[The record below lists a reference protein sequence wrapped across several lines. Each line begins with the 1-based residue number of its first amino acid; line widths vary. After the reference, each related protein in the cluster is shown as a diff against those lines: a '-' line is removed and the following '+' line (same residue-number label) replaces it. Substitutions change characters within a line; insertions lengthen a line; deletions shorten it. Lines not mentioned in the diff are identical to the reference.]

1 MQIVL
6 DVLPSQASS
15 VPCEWLFFGTKQI
28 PVDHCACLGMDIF
41 EELVIM
47 WSAWGPS
54 IYNMAA
60 WTSSQEEEVDFFNF
74 EVMLVDDAEMVA
86 WEKDSEEE
94 EIDMV
99 E

>member
-1 MQIVL
+1 MQIAL

-15 VPCEWLFFGTKQI
+15 ISCEQLFSGTKQI
-28 PVDHCACLGMDIF
+28 AVNCCACLGTDIF

-47 WSAWGPS
+47 GSAWGPD
-54 IYNMAA
+54 IYDTAA
-60 WTSSQEEEVDFFNF
+60 WTSSQEEEADFFDF
-74 EVMLVDDAEMVA
+74 EAMLVDDAEMVA

-94 EIDMV
+94 EIEMV